1 MLLAIN
7 AKANNRMILPVGI
20 ENFGRVIERK
30 LDFVDKSL
38 FIKTLLDDK
47 GTDVAVFTR
56 SRRFGKTLNLSM
68 LHYFLAEKV
77 NGEETQGLFDG
88 LKIAE
93 CGDEYMRHQG
103 KYPVVSVTFKDIKA
117 SNYQSVYKDLSM
129 LLSRVYHSHKDLLE
143 SPQLTSHQKN
153 IFESI
158 MAENAEESS
167 VKSALLNLTHYIY
180 IHSGKKPWLL
190 IDEYDTPIQSGYM
203 NGYYPEIIETMRSMF
218 GAALKTNDYI
228 EKAVITGILR
238 VAKESLFS
246 GVNNLEVYSLLRS
259 EYGEH
264 FGFTEVEVDEILKKA
279 DLSNKSEE
287 IKEWYNGYKVGE
299 TVIYNPWSIVNYLKQ
314 KGEAKPYWVN
324 TSDNQ
329 LIKDLLKKS
338 TLSFKKE
345 FEELVNGGFVE
356 KLIDEN
362 LVFEY
367 LSNNP
372 SSVWSLLLMSGYLKP
387 LSIRQTYQ
395 GAYAK
400 LGIPNKEVDN
410 LYRQIVEQ
418 WLSNGHG
425 LEWYNEFIDSLLTG
439 KVALF
444 QNHLERV
451 IEQIASYHDFAKE
464 PEAFYQGLMLG
475 FTVSLSG
482 SGIYQIKSNRE
493 SGLGRFDIM
502 LIPKDANRLG
512 IIIELKVKEE
522 KETLEKAAKRGLIQ
536 IDEKKYAEDLKQV
549 GIKKALKLGIGF
561 YGKEF
566 ALIGE
571 EEDL

>member
-1 MLLAIN
+1 
-7 AKANNRMILPVGI
+7 MILPVGT
-20 ENFGRVIERK
+20 EDFGRVIIRK

-38 FIKTLLDDK
+38 FINTLFDDR

-56 SRRFGKTLNLSM
+56 PRRFGKTLNLSM

-77 NGEETQGLFDG
+77 NGEETRGLFDG

-93 CGDEYMRHQG
+93 YGDEYMRHQG

-117 SNYQSVYKDLSM
+117 SNYQSAFEDLSKLM
-129 LLSRVYHSHKDLLE
+129 SRLYHSHKDLLE
-143 SPQLTSHQKN
+143 SHQLTSDQKK
-153 IFESI
+153 IFKSI
-158 MAENAEESS
+158 MSEKASKSS
-167 VKSALLNLTHYIY
+167 IKSSLLDLTHYIY
-180 IHSGKKPWLL
+180 LHYGVKPWLL

-203 NGYYPEIIETMRSMF
+203 NGYYPEIIEIMRGMF

-246 GVNNLEVYSLLRS
+246 GVNNLKIYSILNS
-259 EYGEH
+259 KYSEH
-264 FGFTEVEVDEILKKA
+264 FGFTEVEVDEILKKS
-279 DLSNKSEE
+279 DLSIQSEAV
-287 IKEWYNGYKVGE
+287 KEWYNGYKVGD
-299 TVIYNPWSIVNYLKQ
+299 TVIYNPWSIVNCVDE
-314 KGEAKPYWVN
+314 KGNLKPYWVN

-329 LIKDLLKKS
+329 LIKDLLKRS
-338 TLSFKKE
+338 ALSFKKE

-387 LSIRQTYQ
+387 LLIRQTYQ
-395 GAYAK
+395 GTYAK
-400 LGIPNKEVDN
+400 IGIPNKEVGN

-418 WLSNGHG
+418 WLSNGYG

-439 KVALF
+439 KVELF
-444 QNHLERV
+444 QNHLEKV
-451 IEQIASYHDFAKE
+451 IHQITSYHDFAKE

-482 SGIYQIKSNRE
+482 SKIYQIKSNKE

-522 KETLEKAAKRGLIQ
+522 KETLEKAASRGLIQ
-536 IDEKKYAEDLKQV
+536 IDEKKYAEDLKQA
-549 GIKKALKLGIGF
+549 GIKKALKIGIGF

-566 ALIGE
+566 ILIAE
-571 EEDL
+571 EEIL